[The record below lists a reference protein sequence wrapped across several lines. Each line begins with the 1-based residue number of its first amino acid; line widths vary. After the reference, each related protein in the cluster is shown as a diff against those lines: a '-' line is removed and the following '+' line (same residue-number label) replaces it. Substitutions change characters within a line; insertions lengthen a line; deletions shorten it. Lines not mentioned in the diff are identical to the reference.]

1 MNSDFRVGPWLVQ
14 PSLNT
19 ISQNG
24 TSNRVE
30 PKMMEVLVC
39 LAEHT
44 GEVVPKEKLL
54 QAVWPDTFVS
64 DDVLKRSVSELRRVF
79 GDDAHESGIIE
90 TIPKRGYRLVV
101 DVKPSN
107 GRGPAHVESLHVA
120 EAELPS
126 GRPIIRKL
134 RIGLFAVGIV
144 VSVSGLLLAFN
155 VAGIRDRLVGAS
167 GPPLIRSLAVLPLQN
182 LSGDPSQEYFS
193 DGMTEE
199 LITELSRING
209 MKVISRTSV
218 MRYKNSNKSLPD
230 IARELGAD
238 GIVEGSVLRSGDR
251 VRITAQLISART
263 DANVWAESYDRD
275 MRDVLSLQKAV
286 ASAIAGKVKATMTPI
301 GATQSRIA
309 HPVNLKAHEAYL
321 RGWHE
326 DDIGG
331 ALSNQQGMQHAS
343 HEHLRR
349 AVEYYQQALRE
360 DPGFAAAYLALA
372 FNGWPDR
379 SEWAA
384 KKALEIDDSLSE
396 GHLILASVELVR
408 DRQWLSAEKEFL
420 RSIELNPSNAAAH
433 QGYAYF
439 LDAVG
444 RLEEGMREYQ
454 RAQELDPVNDH
465 LASALYSRREFDH
478 LIELESDALARDPT
492 KNEFESAVL
501 HKTLMVAYARVGRYK
516 ESIEEFRLGLAAYG
530 YDRLAE
536 DLRRG
541 YARGGYQSALR
552 EWLKGVREEKPEFPF
567 HWLAAYVHTELG
579 EREAALALLAK
590 LKDETSWYGGDSV
603 VEPNLVTLRIEPMWD
618 PLRSDPKFQ
627 DLIRQVGF
635 PQ

>member
-30 PKMMEVLVC
+30 PKMMGVLVC

-54 QAVWPDTFVS
+54 QVVWPDTFVS

-79 GDDAHESGIIE
+79 GDDAHESRIIE
-90 TIPKRGYRLVV
+90 TIPKKGYRLVL
-101 DVKPSN
+101 DVKPAN
-107 GRGPAHVESLHVA
+107 GHGPAHLASSQMA
-120 EAELPS
+120 EAQVPS
-126 GRPIIRKL
+126 ARPAIRKWRL
-134 RIGLFAVGIV
+134 GLSGFGIV
-144 VSVSGLLLAFN
+144 VLVCVLILAFN
-155 VAGIRDRLVGAS
+155 IAGTRERVFGNDR
-167 GPPLIRSLAVLPLQN
+167 PPLIRSLAVLPLQN

-251 VRITAQLISART
+251 VRITAQLISPRT
-263 DANVWAESYDRD
+263 DVNVWAETYDRD
-275 MRDVLSLQKAV
+275 TRDVLSLQDAV
-286 ASAIAGKVKATMTPI
+286 ASAIAAKVKATMMPI
-301 GATQSRIA
+301 GATRSRIA

-331 ALSNQQGMQHAS
+331 TLSNQYGMQQAAD
-343 HEHLRR
+343 EHLRR
-349 AVEYYQQALRE
+349 ATEYYQEALRE
-360 DPGFAAAYLALA
+360 DPGFAAAYLGLA
-372 FNGWPDR
+372 FNGSPER

-384 KKALEIDDSLSE
+384 RKALELDDSLSDA
-396 GHLILASVELVR
+396 HLILASIELVH
-408 DRQWLSAEKEFL
+408 DRQWHTAEKEFL
-420 RSIELNPSNAAAH
+420 RSIELNPNNAAAH
-433 QGYAYF
+433 NGYAYF
-439 LDAVG
+439 LDSAG

-454 RAQELDPVNDH
+454 RAQELDPANDH
-465 LASALYSRREFDH
+465 LASALYSRREFQR
-478 LIELESDALARDPT
+478 LIELECDEFARDPVM
-492 KNEFESAVL
+492 NAFGSAVL

-567 HWLAAYVHTELG
+567 QWLTAYVHTELG
-579 EREAALALLAK
+579 EREAALAILAK
-590 LKDETSWYGGDSV
+590 FRASWYDGASN
-603 VEPNLVTLRIEPMWD
+603 VEPNLVTLRIDPMWD
-618 PLRSDPKFQ
+618 PLQSDPNFQ
-627 DLIRQVGF
+627 ELIRQVGF
-635 PQ
+635 PK